1 MSDFVK
7 PFHLTPF
14 EENINLKANRNW
26 DDLIL
31 YTNNRNNGSDA
42 FGAIRWAN
50 YGCRVYNNANIS
62 ITASGTPQALTF
74 NSERYDVY
82 TMHSTSVNT
91 SRLTAPRSG
100 VYSIFGHIEYAS
112 NTTGVRFATI
122 QLDGTTD
129 IAVASALALTGGYAT
144 HCSVAT
150 QYYLNANQ
158 YVELVALQT
167 SGGALN
173 VLATGNRS
181 PEFGMVYVGE

>member
-1 MSDFVK
+1 
-7 PFHLTPF
+7 
-14 EENINLKANRNW
+14 
-26 DDLIL
+26 
-31 YTNNRNNGSDA
+31 
-42 FGAIRWAN
+42 
-50 YGCRVYNNANIS
+50 
-62 ITASGTPQALTF
+62 
-74 NSERYDVY
+74 
-82 TMHSTSVNT
+82 
-91 SRLTAPRSG
+91 
-100 VYSIFGHIEYAS
+100 
-112 NTTGVRFATI
+112 
-122 QLDGTTD
+122 LDGTTD